1 MITLKKSVVK
11 TEQLERDNSEN
22 RVEIPMID
30 DSFGDF
36 EQQETRRPLS
46 RRYKWDNTLHKNS
59 IRVQNWTLV

>member
-1 MITLKKSVVK
+1 
-11 TEQLERDNSEN
+11 
-22 RVEIPMID
+22 MID

-59 IRVQNWTLV
+59 IRVQNWTPKSFNYFTRGVHRGTSTSYTITFY